1 MTHDNDDNS
10 DDETLRPLKR
20 TRESLDQISSC
31 LSPFISLLDRYNHL
45 VGGRKDQST
54 KYFDPRK
61 IAEAKMAV
69 ALSMGTLR
77 YMAAKLKGD
86 KVDKNDP
93 LRIELD
99 KMRKVLVEFNS
110 LHTNV
115 NVEKETDLQKNQ
127 NDVKRN
133 KRNHESMEPWKGSN
147 SKDDTITITKKKKTK
162 TKK

>member
-10 DDETLRPLKR
+10 DDETLRPLER

-31 LSPFISLLDRYNHL
+31 LSPFISLLDRYNNL

-54 KYFDPRK
+54 KDFEPRK

-99 KMRKVLVEFNS
+99 KMRKVLVEFNL
-110 LHTNV
+110 LHTK
-115 NVEKETDLQKNQ
+115 VEKEKDLQKNQ
-127 NDVKRN
+127 NNVKRN
-133 KRNHESMEPWKGSN
+133 KRNRESIEPWNGSN
-147 SKDDTITITKKKKTK
+147 SNDDSITKK